1 MIEGKTAS
9 GFAYTIDDDARDDM
23 ELFEGLL
30 ALDNG
35 DISTLAAT
43 ITALLGK
50 DQKKALYDHCR
61 NEKGRVSATRVFG
74 ELKEILNGAPEG
86 SELKN

>member
-1 MIEGKTAS
+1 MIEGKTVS
-9 GFAYTIDDDARDDM
+9 GFQYHIDDDARDDM

-35 DISTLAAT
+35 DMSQLAQTL
-43 ITALLGK
+43 TALLGAE
-50 DQKKALYDHCR
+50 QKKALYDHCR
-61 NEKGRVSATRVFG
+61 TEKGRVSATRVFK

-86 SELKN
+86 SDVKN